1 MSGMVPFDWADPL
14 DLESQ
19 LSDEERMIRD
29 AARGFAQGEL
39 QPRVIEAYRDELAA
53 RANRAI
59 TPIQLR
65 LGSKLPSLRI
75 LPHQGGRG
83 LLRRSAPRVDAS

>member
-19 LSDEERMIRD
+19 LTDEERMIRD
-29 AARGFAQGEL
+29 TARAFAQGVL

-53 RANRAI
+53 RRACS
-59 TPIQLR
+59 
-65 LGSKLPSLRI
+65 G
-75 LPHQGGRG
+75 
-83 LLRRSAPRVDAS
+83 